1 MIRVYI
7 RHSGKFR
14 KTIRIIHPGEF
25 YVSDE
30 DEIIGT
36 LLGSCIAVCLHDKQ
50 NNISGMNHF
59 MLPGRVS
66 ESDIFTDKSAK
77 YGITAINCLIE
88 GMEKLGGVKENFE
101 AKIFGGGHVMHTYR
115 DSVTIPSDNIKL
127 ARVMMEIEDIP
138 IVQSDVGEKF
148 TRKLLMEVISG
159 KVFIKRTTREDVL
172 SNVSKRDYTFAK
184 KNFN

>member
-1 MIRVYI
+1 MYI

-14 KTIRIIHPGEF
+14 KTIKIIHPGEF

-50 NNISGMNHF
+50 NIISGMNHF
-59 MLPGRVS
+59 MLPGRIS
-66 ESDIFTDKSAK
+66 GSDIFNDKSAK
-77 YGITAINCLIE
+77 YGITAINILIE
-88 GMEKLGGVKENFE
+88 KMEKLGGLKENFE
-101 AKIFGGGHVMHTYR
+101 AKIFGGGHVMYTDRNY
-115 DSVTIPSDNIKL
+115 VTIPSDNIKL

-138 IVQSDVGEKF
+138 IVQSDVGDKF
-148 TRKLLMEVISG
+148 TRKLLMEVLSG

-172 SNVSKRDYTFAK
+172 NTVSQRDYTFAK
-184 KNFN
+184 KSFN